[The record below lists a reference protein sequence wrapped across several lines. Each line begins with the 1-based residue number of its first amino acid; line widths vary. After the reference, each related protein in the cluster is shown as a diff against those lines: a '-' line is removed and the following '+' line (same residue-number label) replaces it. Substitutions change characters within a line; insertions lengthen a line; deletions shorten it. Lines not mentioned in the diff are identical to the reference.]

1 MLFRSFGKGK
11 AKEVE
16 EPVEKPTPK
25 EQPKVQP
32 QPTRERRTVAIFTGR
47 FQPFHAGHYSI
58 YQSLVKQFGKE
69 NVYIASSDR
78 TDPIKSP
85 FGFKD
90 KKDIITQM
98 FDIPEDKVVQ
108 VKNPYAPSEILDK
121 LPPDTIYATAVSQKD
136 AERLGGKYF
145 KNYNDVPDKDKKS
158 FGEQGYVIVAPEMQL
173 QLNGRNI
180 SGTQV
185 RTIMGDPKITDR
197 AKQEIFTKI
206 YGKFNPDIFNKIVK
220 VTTDSEEA
228 LKLTQ
233 QHGGEKAATAKMKKK
248 EPQATLPKTVKPT
261 PKDPSFYKPGESW
274 ETEGG
279 NWGGKNKKN
288 QVRYFGSK
296 ERANK
301 FATT

>member
-1 MLFRSFGKGK
+1 
-11 AKEVE
+11 
-16 EPVEKPTPK
+16 
-25 EQPKVQP
+25 
-32 QPTRERRTVAIFTGR
+32 
-47 FQPFHAGHYSI
+47 
-58 YQSLVKQFGKE
+58 
-69 NVYIASSDR
+69 VYIASSDK
-78 TDPIKSP
+78 TDPTKSP
-85 FGFKD
+85 FGFND
-90 KKDIITQM
+90 KKEIMTQM

-108 VKNPYAPSEILDK
+108 VKNPYAPKEILEK
-121 LPPDTIYATAVSQKD
+121 LPPDTVYVTAVSQKD
-136 AERLGGKYF
+136 SERLTGGKYF
-145 KNYNDVPDKDKKS
+145 QNYEEVPEKDRKGYADK
-158 FGEQGYVIVAPEMQL
+158 GYFIIAPEMQL
-173 QLNGRNI
+173 QLQGKNI

-185 RTIMGDPKITDR
+185 RAIMGDPKITDR
-197 AKQEIFTKI
+197 AKQEIFTMI
-206 YGKFNPDIFNKIVK
+206 YGKFNPSIFKKIIK

-228 LKLTQ
+228 SRLTQ